1 MMFKITLISLLL
13 TNCID
18 FAIAAPYTPTSP
30 TQVLERLPA
39 NSVIYSEEFK
49 KLRIALNA
57 YPNNIASAKKLAILY
72 IERSRTEGDPRY
84 LGYAQAALKPWWT
97 LNAPPIDILVL
108 RATIL
113 QSTHHFDDSLK
124 DLNLVLELDPKN
136 GQAWIT
142 KATILQV
149 QAKYNEAYES
159 CKNLYALAPTLITL
173 TCATNIQ
180 NLNGQAQKS
189 YKKLKA
195 AYSESGETN
204 PSIQVWVLTLLAEMA
219 TRLDDIYAA
228 DQYYNQAI
236 QIEEPDSYLL
246 GAYSDFLLDQR
257 RPKEVINLLKT
268 KTRIDALL
276 LRYTEALKELNS
288 PITSKN
294 IDLLKQRFE
303 AAELRGDTVHQ
314 REQSRFELRLMQN
327 PDKALQI
334 AKLNWQTQKESAD
347 ARIFL
352 EAAIEAKDKAA
363 IQTIKLW
370 LDSTH
375 LEDIALI
382 KLMSKNKS
390 SS

>member
-1 MMFKITLISLLL
+1 MTFKITLISLLL
-13 TNCID
+13 TNCIT
-18 FAIAAPYTPTSP
+18 FAVAAPYTPTNP
-30 TQVLERLPA
+30 NQVLEKLPV
-39 NSVIYSEEFK
+39 NSVTYSEEFR

-57 YPNNIASAKKLAILY
+57 NPNNIAIAKQLAILY

-113 QSTHHFDDSLK
+113 QSTHHFDESLD
-124 DLNLVLELDPKN
+124 DLNQVLKLDPNN

-149 QAKYNEAYES
+149 QAKYKEAYES
-159 CKNLYALAPTLITL
+159 CKNLYALATPLITL

-189 YKKLKA
+189 YEKLKV
-195 AYSESGETN
+195 AYTESGETN

-219 TRLDDIYAA
+219 TRLDEINAA
-228 DQYYNQAI
+228 EQYFNQAI

-257 RPKEVINLLKT
+257 RPKEVIKLLKS

-276 LRYTEALKELNS
+276 LRYTEALKELHS
-288 PITSKN
+288 PVTSKH
-294 IDLLKQRFE
+294 IELLKQRFD
-303 AAELRGDTVHQ
+303 AAALRGDTVHQ
-314 REQSRFELRLMQN
+314 REQSRFELRLMEN
-327 PDKALQI
+327 PNKALQI
-334 AKLNWQTQKESAD
+334 AKQNWQTQKESAD

-370 LDSTH
+370 LNTTH
-375 LEDIALI
+375 LEDTALI
-382 KLMSKNKS
+382 KIMSKNKS